1 MARTIKEIK
10 AEIIQN
16 FMDNNTIQ
24 ELYSLD
30 TNRTF
35 EEQFSKVS
43 LESVLFYTVAVSIW
57 ILEKIFDTHKKEVTD
72 IVDKMKPHSLKWY
85 AEKSKAFQYGFD
97 LLPDSDKFNN
107 EGKTDEQIKESKIV
121 KYAAV
126 IEQSK
131 QLLIKVAKVENNNLT
146 YLTTDEL
153 VAFNNYVSRIKD
165 AGVFV
170 HTLSDEPEQLLLQLK
185 IYYNPLVLRSN
196 GSRVDGTETE
206 PVKNAIRKYLQEI
219 EFNGVFVVA
228 HLVDRLQKV
237 EGVVVPHI
245 QLAKHKYGNTDW
257 IDVGAM
263 FQPMTGYT
271 RIVDSNLTITY
282 EAKSVL

>member
-1 MARTIKEIK
+1 M
-10 AEIIQN
+10 
-16 FMDNNTIQ
+16 
-24 ELYSLD
+24 
-30 TNRTF
+30 
-35 EEQFSKVS
+35 
-43 LESVLFYTVAVSIW
+43 FYTVAVSIW
-57 ILEKIFDTHKKEVTD
+57 VLEKIFDTHKKEVTD
-72 IVDKMKPHSLKWY
+72 IIDKMKPHSLKWY

-97 LLPDSDKFNN
+97 LLLDSDKFNN

-126 IEQSK
+126 IEQPK
-131 QLLIKVAKVENNNLT
+131 QLLIKVAKVENNDLT
-146 YLTTDEL
+146 HLTTDEL
-153 VAFNNYVSRIKD
+153 VAFNGYISRIKD

-170 HTLSDEPEQLLLQLK
+170 HTLSDNPEQLRLVLK
-185 IYYNPLVLRSN
+185 VYYNPLVLRSD

-206 PVKNAIRKYLQEI
+206 PVKNAIRGYLQEI

-245 QLAKHKYGNTDW
+245 KTAQHKFGNTKW
-257 IDVGAM
+257 LDVDAM

-271 RIVDSNLTITY
+271 RISDNNLTIIY